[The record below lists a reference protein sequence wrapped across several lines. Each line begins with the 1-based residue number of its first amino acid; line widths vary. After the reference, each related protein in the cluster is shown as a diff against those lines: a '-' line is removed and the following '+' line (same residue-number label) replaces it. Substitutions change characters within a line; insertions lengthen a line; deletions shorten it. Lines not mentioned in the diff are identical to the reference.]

1 MKNCIK
7 QQAYAQEET
16 REQLKSINGEA
27 VILVDKIQ
35 AVRQN
40 ARESQ
45 DIVEGGCIEIRQLD
59 GAKKNVTHAITTLKK
74 LNMLIVGIE
83 QLREFC
89 IKQQYKEASDLIKET
104 GHLFGFFFK
113 QTNNQ

>member
-1 MKNCIK
+1 M
-7 QQAYAQEET
+7 
-16 REQLKSINGEA
+16 
-27 VILVDKIQ
+27 DKIQ

-59 GAKKNVTHAITTLKK
+59 DAKKNVTHAITTLKK

-83 QLREFC
+83 
-89 IKQQYKEASDLIKET
+89 
-104 GHLFGFFFK
+104 
-113 QTNNQ
+113 

>member
-1 MKNCIK
+1 MVLI
-7 QQAYAQEET
+7 E
-16 REQLKSINGEA
+16 
-27 VILVDKIQ
+27 KIM

-45 DIVEGGCIEIRQLD
+45 EIVEAGCIEIRQLD

-89 IKQQYKEASDLIKET
+89 IKQ
-104 GHLFGFFFK
+104 
-113 QTNNQ
+113 